1 MLASAA
7 SIEGIRQVVLSK
19 GCQRVTLREVTCDAI
34 IFLVS
39 SLRQQGVL
47 ELASLWP
54 ETHMGESAGEGAER
68 AEPAT
73 TGNRQ
78 KGCKDLESDV
88 G

>member
-1 MLASAA
+1 MKSLAMLSF
-7 SIEGIRQVVLSK
+7 SWSHHSGNKV
-19 GCQRVTLREVTCDAI
+19 
-34 IFLVS
+34 
-39 SLRQQGVL
+39 VL

-54 ETHMGESAGEGAER
+54 ETHMGENAGEGAER